1 MHNYYENARN
11 MAVDILRKEN
21 TRSSDLI
28 RKTAAKAVQ
37 ATLIFAPGETVD
49 TEALVTELL
58 HLFSVTV
65 QDATV
70 LEDHDPTLHTPWLP
84 DRRGSI
90 QWRFWTRYMTYLER
104 EFGMP
109 PTVVNNLHELTD
121 MILERLEEPARDG
134 PWDRRGMVVGSV
146 QSGKT
151 ANYVG
156 LISKAVDAG
165 YKLVIVLAGIHSNLR
180 AQTQLRVDEGVLG
193 FDTQKTRK
201 LDNKS
206 QWMGVG
212 KLPGDKLVIHSL
224 TSSDEK
230 GDFNK
235 KMANTVGVMIGS
247 DPVVLV
253 IKKNTS
259 VLGNLVNWVLHVGG
273 SEDPV
278 SGKRVIP
285 NVPLLLI
292 DDEADNASIN
302 TKDRA
307 GLATNDV
314 TAINGKIRKL
324 LDAFEKSA
332 YVGYTATPFANIFIN
347 PDAETPEH
355 GGDLFPRSFI
365 INVKPPSNHV
375 GPAKVFGL
383 DGDIDAGIPALD
395 GLNIVREIDDYAALT
410 AFPPRHRSGHVPTE
424 LPASLRKA
432 IQCFIL
438 TCAARRA
445 RGQDKKHNSMLV
457 HVTRYVNV
465 QGHVV
470 RLVRDELIALQRRIE
485 FGDGSRTPTV
495 RDVLHGLWDSEFVP
509 VSEELAGEAGSQV
522 SWDQVNTELHHAAA
536 KISVATINGFAKE
549 ALDYKDHEVEGHSVI
564 AVGGDK
570 LSRGLTLE
578 GLSISYF
585 LRTTRMYDA
594 LMQMGRWFGYRPGY
608 LDLCRLFTTRM
619 LKNWYRY
626 IALADEELRREFDYM
641 VAAGLTPEKYG
652 LRVRTHPAGMI
663 VTALNKMSHG
673 VTRQLSWEGT
683 LVQTTDMPKEAP
695 MIAANLA
702 ATEKLVALLG
712 AAHSSIVRE
721 TQLWHGVTSD
731 KVAAFIASLR
741 FPPLSAGASGE
752 QLAAFIRKQDTKMP
766 AELIDWTVA
775 LVSNAQSKAR
785 AYKLAGFDIGLL
797 ERNPESQTET
807 TYRLNK
813 SNILSPAD
821 ESRDFTGIEF
831 TRKWFDAV
839 CCKPDLADDRDWLEE
854 QISQKRNADAIA
866 LDLTNRWLEAGKLRK
881 PKSGSYDRPNGRVL
895 RVLRPREQGLLLI
908 YPLQPP
914 EEIKQLDDTKDRKG
928 RHHEFTGLKSD
939 GTPIIGVALSFPS
952 SSTALGCEYRV
963 NRVWQ
968 TEMEED
974 ATYDDDD

>member
-28 RKTAAKAVQ
+28 RKTAEKAIQ
-37 ATLIFAPGETVD
+37 ATLIFAPGETID

-70 LEDHDPTLHTPWLP
+70 LEDHDPTLHTPWLL

-90 QWRFWTRYMTYLER
+90 QWRFWPRYMTYLER

-109 PTVVNNLHELTD
+109 PTVVNSLHELTD

-156 LISKAVDAG
+156 LINKAVDAG
-165 YKLVIVLAGIHSNLR
+165 YKLVIVLAGLHSNLR

-212 KLPGDKLVIHSL
+212 KLPGKKLVIHSL

-235 KMANTVGVMIGS
+235 KMADTVGVMIGS

-253 IKKNTS
+253 IKKNSS

-278 SGKRVIP
+278 SGKRVIR

-302 TKDRA
+302 TKDRG
-307 GLATNDV
+307 GLATNEV

-383 DGDIDAGIPALD
+383 DGDVDAGIPALD
-395 GLNIVREIDDYAALT
+395 GLNVVREIDDYAAVT
-410 AFPPRHRSGHVPTE
+410 AFPPRHRSDHVPTE
-424 LPASLRKA
+424 LPSSLRKA
-432 IQCFIL
+432 IRCFIL

-457 HVTRYVNV
+457 HVTRFVNV

-495 RDVLHGLWDSEFVP
+495 REELRALWDSEYVP
-509 VSEELAGEAGSQV
+509 VSEELADEAGRPV
-522 SWDQVNTELHHAAA
+522 SWDQVEAELHHAAA
-536 KISVATINGFAKE
+536 KITVATINGFAKE
-549 ALDYKDHEVEGHSVI
+549 ALDYKDHEVEGRSVI

-608 LDLCRLFTTRM
+608 LDLCRLFTTR
-619 LKNWYRY
+619 LLNNWYRY

-673 VTRQLSWEGT
+673 ATRQLSWEGT
-683 LVQTTDMPKEAP
+683 LVQTTDMPKQAP

-702 ATEKLVALLG
+702 ATEKLVTSLG
-712 AAHSSIVRE
+712 VADSGNVRE

-752 QLAAFIRKQDTKMP
+752 QLAAFIRKQDTKIP
-766 AELIDWTVA
+766 AELVDWTVA
-775 LVSNAQSKAR
+775 LVSNAQEKAR
-785 AYKLAGFDIGLL
+785 EYKLAGFAVGLL
-797 ERNPESQTET
+797 ERNPESQTDT

-813 SNILSPAD
+813 SNILSPTD

-831 TRKWFDAV
+831 TRKWYDAV
-839 CCKPDLADDRDWLEE
+839 HSKPDLVDDRDWLEE
-854 QISQKRNADAIA
+854 QISRQRKAETVA

-881 PKSGSYDRPNGRVL
+881 PKSGRYERPNGRVL

-914 EEIKQLDDTKDRKG
+914 EEIKQHADTKVRKG
-928 RHHEFTGLKSD
+928 RHHEFTGLNSD
-939 GTPIIGVALSFPS
+939 GAPIIGVALSFPCS
-952 SSTALGCEYRV
+952 NTALGCEYRV

-968 TEMEED
+968 TEIEED
-974 ATYDDDD
+974 ASYDDDN